1 MNETITTVRLIY
13 IIAGFLAFVVA
24 PAALVTARS
33 GAAYWR
39 WGKLYFWALAIV
51 AFTAIILA
59 VWRPIEWL
67 ALLALSSFL
76 LRVLRL
82 TRALPKMPATMAR

>member
-1 MNETITTVRLIY
+1 MNETITTIRLIY

-33 GAAYWR
+33 GRAYWR
-39 WGKLYFWALAIV
+39 WGKLYFWALSIV
-51 AFTAIILA
+51 AFTAIVLA

-67 ALLALSSFL
+67 AMIALSSFL

-82 TRALPKMPATMAR
+82 TRALPKAPA